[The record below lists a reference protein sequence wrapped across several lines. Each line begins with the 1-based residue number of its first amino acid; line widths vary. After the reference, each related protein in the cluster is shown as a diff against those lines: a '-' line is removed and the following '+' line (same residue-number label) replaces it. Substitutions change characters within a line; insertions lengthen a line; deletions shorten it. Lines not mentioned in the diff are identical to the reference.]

1 MADASTSE
9 GSRGRTV
16 RRTKPFW
23 ESKPK
28 KLVAKP
34 NKARPGFDDNRTVFG
49 AILRGELP
57 AKVFY
62 EDARVLAFADIAP
75 ACANHILII
84 PKKHITRVS
93 ALTPDDLALLRHM
106 VEVAARAC
114 GGDLAEMRRA
124 GTLALGFHH
133 PFITVS
139 HLHLHVVWPLP
150 ARSCLDRLKFPESG
164 ANATSCF
171 FMTPEDASERY
182 CRAPLIEP
190 A

>member
-1 MADASTSE
+1 MEKISL
-9 GSRGRTV
+9 GG
-16 RRTKPFW
+16 
-23 ESKPK
+23 
-28 KLVAKP
+28 
-34 NKARPGFDDNRTVFG
+34 NN
-49 AILRGELP
+49 LRGELP
-57 AKVFY
+57 ATIFH
-62 EDARVLAFADIAP
+62 EDDRVLAFADIAP

-93 ALTPDDLALLRHM
+93 ALTPDDLSLLRHM